1 MMLITLFLLSATLFT
16 QTANKFPSLDSP
28 RHTQSSAKASP
39 GLLSTTDGWGSM
51 TFGSGISQEQALTIM
66 GYITSGVK
74 KYQDDIFNNAIFIQD
89 AIEKD

>member
-1 MMLITLFLLSATLFT
+1 MMLITLFLLSLALFT
-16 QTANKFPSLDSP
+16 HAASHFSSLNSLRGTLDNVMPATS
-28 RHTQSSAKASP
+28 
-39 GLLSTTDGWGSM
+39 LLSTNDQSGSM
-51 TFGSGISQEQALTIM
+51 TFGSGISQEQSLTII